1 MLSKEEKVLK
11 NMCLMDDT
19 FMTVALDGNTAAI
32 SILVSTVLKRKIR
45 ITSVVTQRTV
55 INAKGKKIIMDV
67 FAVDDHGNVYVIEVE
82 NNPTRAKVPRMQYYS
97 DMVSNII
104 VQSGTT
110 YSQIPNRTVICFTRG
125 DGAKTGQSLSRSV
138 TKWKN
143 TDQGVIPYG
152 EIIYVNVKEN
162 QGNDPISVL
171 CRDLVQKDYRKIV
184 NPVLRESCRRTKKGD
199 RKEIMCDKIRQLQ
212 AETRKEERAR
222 AAKREKKL
230 KMEIEKA
237 NKLAEEQKKEAERAN
252 MLVEEQKKETDKA
265 KREAKRVKKE
275 AERQKKQEAERLKKE
290 VERARQEAEQERN
303 NYLRGMIEAHIPL
316 ESICAVLHMSVD
328 AVRKQASL
336 LGCVL

>member
-1 MLSKEEKVLK
+1 MLSKEEKILK

-19 FMTVALDGNTAAI
+19 FMTVALDGNTEAI
-32 SILVSTVLKRKIR
+32 SILVSTVLQRKVTIISA
-45 ITSVVTQRTV
+45 ITQKTV
-55 INAKGKKIIMDV
+55 LNTRGKKIIMDV
-67 FAVDDHGNVYVIEVE
+67 FAVDEKKNVYVIEVE

-125 DGAKTGQSLSRSV
+125 DGAKTGQPLSRSV

-162 QGNDPISVL
+162 QGNDPISKL

-222 AAKREKKL
+222 AAQREKKL

-237 NKLAEEQKKEAERAN
+237 KKLA
-252 MLVEEQKKETDKA
+252 EEQKKETDKA
-265 KREAKRVKKE
+265 KREAE
-275 AERQKKQEAERLKKE
+275 TAALK
-290 VERARQEAEQERN
+290 AEQERN
-303 NYLRGMIEAHIPL
+303 DYLRGMMEAHIPI
-316 ESICAVLHMSVD
+316 ESISSILHMSVD
-328 AVRKQASL
+328 AVKKQASL

>member
-1 MLSKEEKVLK
+1 MLSKEEKILK

-19 FMTVALDGNTAAI
+19 FMTVALDGNTEAV
-32 SILVSTVLKRKIR
+32 SILVSTVLQRKVTIISA
-45 ITSVVTQRTV
+45 ITQKTV
-55 INAKGKKIIMDV
+55 LNTRGKKIIMDV
-67 FAVDDHGNVYVIEVE
+67 FAVDEKKNVYVIEVE
-82 NNPTRAKVPRMQYYS
+82 NNPTRAKVSRMQYYS

-171 CRDLVQKDYRKIV
+171 CRDLVQKDYRKITD
-184 NPVLRESCRRTKKGD
+184 PILRESCRRTKEGD
-199 RKEIMCDKIRQLQ
+199 RKEVMCDKIRQLQ

-222 AAKREKKL
+222 AAQREKMLKKEVAVA
-230 KMEIEKA
+230 KMEAEKA
-237 NKLAEEQKKEAERAN
+237 NRIAEEQRKERE
-252 MLVEEQKKETDKA
+252 KA
-265 KREAKRVKKE
+265 K
-275 AERQKKQEAERLKKE
+275 QE
-290 VERARQEAEQERN
+290 VERARQDAEQERN
-303 NYLRGMIEAHIPL
+303 NYLRGMVEAKIPV
-316 ESICAVLHMSVD
+316 ESISSILHMSVD

>member
-1 MLSKEEKVLK
+1 MLSKEEKILK

-19 FMTVALDGNTAAI
+19 FMTVALDGNTEAV
-32 SILVSTVLKRKIR
+32 SILVSTVLQRKVTIISA
-45 ITSVVTQRTV
+45 ITQKTV
-55 INAKGKKIIMDV
+55 LNTRGKKIIMDV
-67 FAVDDHGNVYVIEVE
+67 FAVDEKKNVYVIEVE

-199 RKEIMCDKIRQLQ
+199 KKKIMCDKIRQLQ
-212 AETRKEERAR
+212 AETRNEERAR
-222 AAKREKKL
+222 AAQREKKL

-265 KREAKRVKKE
+265 KREAKRVKRE

>member
-1 MLSKEEKVLK
+1 MLSKEEKILK

-19 FMTVALDGNTAAI
+19 FMTVALDGNTEAV
-32 SILVSTVLKRKIR
+32 SILVSTVLQRKVTIISA
-45 ITSVVTQRTV
+45 ITQKTV
-55 INAKGKKIIMDV
+55 LNTRGKKIIMDV
-67 FAVDDHGNVYVIEVE
+67 FAVDEKKNVYVIEVE
-82 NNPTRAKVPRMQYYS
+82 NNSTRAKVPRMQYYS

-125 DGAKTGQSLSRSV
+125 DGAKTGQPLSRSV
-138 TKWKN
+138 TKWKD
-143 TDQGVIPYG
+143 TDRGTKPYG

-162 QGNDPISVL
+162 QGNDQISKL
-171 CRDLVQKDYRKIV
+171 CRDFVQKDYRKIV

-222 AAKREKKL
+222 AAQREKKL

-237 NKLAEEQKKEAERAN
+237 NKLAEEQKKE
-252 MLVEEQKKETDKA
+252 TDKV
-265 KREAKRVKKE
+265 KREARRIKKE
-275 AERQKKQEAERLKKE
+275 AERQKKQEAERLEKE
-290 VERARQEAEQERN
+290 AETAALKAEQETTASH
-303 NYLRGMIEAHIPL
+303 LKGMIEAHIPL
-316 ESICAVLHMSVD
+316 ESICAALHMSVD

>member
-1 MLSKEEKVLK
+1 MLSKEEKILK

-19 FMTVALDGNTAAI
+19 FMTVALDGNTEAI
-32 SILVSTVLKRKIR
+32 SILVSTVLQRK
-45 ITSVVTQRTV
+45 VTIISATTQKTV
-55 INAKGKKIIMDV
+55 LNTRGKKIIMDV
-67 FAVDDHGNVYVIEVE
+67 FAVDEKKNVYVIEVE

-143 TDQGVIPYG
+143 TDHGVIPYG

-222 AAKREKKL
+222 AAQREKKL

-237 NKLAEEQKKEAERAN
+237 NKRAEEQKKEAERQN
-252 MLVEEQKKETDKA
+252 
-265 KREAKRVKKE
+265 
-275 AERQKKQEAERLKKE
+275 QEAESLKKE
-290 VERARQEAEQERN
+290 LERARQEAEQERN
-303 NYLRGMIEAHIPL
+303 IYLRGMIEANIPV

-328 AVRKQASL
+328 AVRKQAFL

>member
-1 MLSKEEKVLK
+1 MLSKEEKILK

-19 FMTVALDGNTAAI
+19 FMTVALDGNTEAV
-32 SILVSTVLKRKIR
+32 SILVSTVLQRKVTIISA
-45 ITSVVTQRTV
+45 ITQKTV
-55 INAKGKKIIMDV
+55 LNTRGKKIIMDV
-67 FAVDDHGNVYVIEVE
+67 FAVDEKKNVYVIEVE
-82 NNPTRAKVPRMQYYS
+82 NNSTRAKVPRMQYYS

-125 DGAKTGQSLSRSV
+125 DGAKTGQPLSRSV
-138 TKWKN
+138 TKWKD
-143 TDQGVIPYG
+143 TDRGTKPYG

-222 AAKREKKL
+222 AAQREKKL

-237 NKLAEEQKKEAERAN
+237 NKLAEEQKKE
-252 MLVEEQKKETDKA
+252 TDKV
-265 KREAKRVKKE
+265 KREARRIKKE

>member
-1 MLSKEEKVLK
+1 MLSKEEKILK

-19 FMTVALDGNTAAI
+19 FMTVALDGNTEAI
-32 SILVSTVLKRKIR
+32 SILVSTVLQRKVTIISA
-45 ITSVVTQRTV
+45 ITQKTV
-55 INAKGKKIIMDV
+55 LNTRGKKIIMDV
-67 FAVDDHGNVYVIEVE
+67 FAVDEKKNVYVIEVE
-82 NNPTRAKVPRMQYYS
+82 NNSTRAKVPRMQYYS

-222 AAKREKKL
+222 AAQREKKL

-237 NKLAEEQKKEAERAN
+237 NKLAEEQKKE
-252 MLVEEQKKETDKA
+252 TDKV
-265 KREAKRVKKE
+265 KREARRIKKE

>member
-1 MLSKEEKVLK
+1 MLSKEEKILK

-19 FMTVALDGNTAAI
+19 FMTVALDDNTEAI
-32 SILVSTVLKRKIR
+32 SILVSTVLQRK
-45 ITSVVTQRTV
+45 VTIISATTQKTV
-55 INAKGKKIIMDV
+55 LNTRGKKIIMDV
-67 FAVDDHGNVYVIEVE
+67 FAVDEKKNVYVIEVE

-199 RKEIMCDKIRQLQ
+199 RKEIMCVKIRQLQ

-222 AAKREKKL
+222 AAQREKKL

-237 NKLAEEQKKEAERAN
+237 NKRA
-252 MLVEEQKKETDKA
+252 EEQKKETDKV
-265 KREAKRVKKE
+265 KREARRIKKE
-275 AERQKKQEAERLKKE
+275 AERQNQEAESLKKE
-290 VERARQEAEQERN
+290 LERARQEAEQERN
-303 NYLRGMIEAHIPL
+303 IYLRGMIEAHIPL

>member
-1 MLSKEEKVLK
+1 MSERIEKIL
-11 NMCLMDDT
+11 NHMCLMDDT
-19 FMTVALDGNTAAI
+19 FMTVALDGNTEAI
-32 SILVSTVLKRKIR
+32 SILVSTVLQRKVTIISA
-45 ITSVVTQRTV
+45 ITQKTV
-55 INAKGKKIIMDV
+55 LNTRGKKIIMDV
-67 FAVDDHGNVYVIEVE
+67 FAVDEKKNVYVIEVE

-125 DGAKTGQSLSRSV
+125 DGAKTGQPLSRSV

-162 QGNDPISVL
+162 QGNDPISKL

-222 AAKREKKL
+222 AAQREKKL

-237 NKLAEEQKKEAERAN
+237 NKRAEEQKKEAERQN
-252 MLVEEQKKETDKA
+252 
-265 KREAKRVKKE
+265 
-275 AERQKKQEAERLKKE
+275 QEAESLKKE
-290 VERARQEAEQERN
+290 VERAR
-303 NYLRGMIEAHIPL
+303 
-316 ESICAVLHMSVD
+316 
-328 AVRKQASL
+328 
-336 LGCVL
+336 

>member
-1 MLSKEEKVLK
+1 MLSKEEKILK

-19 FMTVALDGNTAAI
+19 FMTVALDGNTEAV
-32 SILVSTVLKRKIR
+32 SILVSTVLQRKVTIISA
-45 ITSVVTQRTV
+45 ITQKTV
-55 INAKGKKIIMDV
+55 LNTRGKKIIMDV
-67 FAVDDHGNVYVIEVE
+67 FAVDEKKNVYVIEVE
-82 NNPTRAKVPRMQYYS
+82 NNSTRAKVPRMQYYS

-222 AAKREKKL
+222 AAQREKKL

-237 NKLAEEQKKEAERAN
+237 NKLAEEQKKE
-252 MLVEEQKKETDKA
+252 TDKA
-265 KREAKRVKKE
+265 KREAKRVKRE

-328 AVRKQASL
+328 AVRKQTSL

>member
-1 MLSKEEKVLK
+1 MLSKEEKILK

-19 FMTVALDGNTAAI
+19 FMTVALDGNTEAI
-32 SILVSTVLKRKIR
+32 SILVSTVLQRKVTIISA
-45 ITSVVTQRTV
+45 ITQKTV
-55 INAKGKKIIMDV
+55 LNTRGKKIIMDV
-67 FAVDDHGNVYVIEVE
+67 FAVDEKKNVYVIEVE

-162 QGNDPISVL
+162 QGDDPISIL

-222 AAKREKKL
+222 AAQREKKL
-230 KMEIEKA
+230 KMEIEKS

-275 AERQKKQEAERLKKE
+275 AERQKKQEAERLKNE
-290 VERARQEAEQERN
+290 MERARQEAEQERN

>member
-1 MLSKEEKVLK
+1 MSERIEKIL
-11 NMCLMDDT
+11 NHMCLMDDT
-19 FMTVALDGNTAAI
+19 FMTVALDGNTEAI
-32 SILVSTVLKRKIR
+32 SILVSTVLQRKVTIISA
-45 ITSVVTQRTV
+45 ITQKTV
-55 INAKGKKIIMDV
+55 LNTRGKKIIMDV
-67 FAVDDHGNVYVIEVE
+67 FAVDEKKNVYVIEVE

-125 DGAKTGQSLSRSV
+125 DGAKTGQPLSRSV
-138 TKWKN
+138 TKWKD
-143 TDQGVIPYG
+143 TDRGTKPYG

-162 QGNDPISVL
+162 QGNDPISIL

-222 AAKREKKL
+222 AAQREKKL

-237 NKLAEEQKKEAERAN
+237 NKLA
-252 MLVEEQKKETDKA
+252 EEQKKETDKA

-275 AERQKKQEAERLKKE
+275 AERQKKQEAERLKNE
-290 VERARQEAEQERN
+290 MERARQEAEQERN
-303 NYLRGMIEAHIPL
+303 DYLRGMIEAHIPV
-316 ESICAVLHMSVD
+316 ESICAVLHMSVY

>member
-1 MLSKEEKVLK
+1 MLSKEEKILK

-19 FMTVALDGNTAAI
+19 FMTVALDGNTEAV
-32 SILVSTVLKRKIR
+32 SILVSTVLQRKVTIISA
-45 ITSVVTQRTV
+45 ITQKTV
-55 INAKGKKIIMDV
+55 LNTRGKKIIMDV
-67 FAVDDHGNVYVIEVE
+67 FAVDEKKNVYVIEVE

-199 RKEIMCDKIRQLQ
+199 KKKIMCDKIRQLQ

-222 AAKREKKL
+222 AAQREKKL
-230 KMEIEKA
+230 KKEIEKA
-237 NKLAEEQKKEAERAN
+237 NKLAEEQKKE
-252 MLVEEQKKETDKA
+252 TDKA
-265 KREAKRVKKE
+265 KREAE
-275 AERQKKQEAERLKKE
+275 TAALK
-290 VERARQEAEQERN
+290 AEQERN
-303 NYLRGMIEAHIPL
+303 DYLRGMMEAHIPI
-316 ESICAVLHMSVD
+316 ESISSILHMSVD
-328 AVRKQASL
+328 AVKKQASL

>member
-1 MLSKEEKVLK
+1 MLSKEEKILK

-19 FMTVALDGNTAAI
+19 FMTVALDGNTEAV
-32 SILVSTVLKRKIR
+32 SILVSTVLQRKVTIISA
-45 ITSVVTQRTV
+45 ITQKTV
-55 INAKGKKIIMDV
+55 LNTRGKKIIMDV
-67 FAVDDHGNVYVIEVE
+67 FAVDEKKNVYVIEVE
-82 NNPTRAKVPRMQYYS
+82 NNSTRAKVPRMQYYS

-212 AETRKEERAR
+212 AETREETRKEERAR

-237 NKLAEEQKKEAERAN
+237 NKLAEEQKKE
-252 MLVEEQKKETDKA
+252 TDKA
-265 KREAKRVKKE
+265 KREAE
-275 AERQKKQEAERLKKE
+275 TAALK
-290 VERARQEAEQERN
+290 AEQERN
-303 NYLRGMIEAHIPL
+303 DYLRGMMEAHIPI
-316 ESICAVLHMSVD
+316 ESISSILHMSVD
-328 AVRKQASL
+328 AVKKQASL

>member
-1 MLSKEEKVLK
+1 MLSKEEKILK

-19 FMTVALDGNTAAI
+19 FMTVALDDNTEAI
-32 SILVSTVLKRKIR
+32 SILVSTVLQRKVTIISA
-45 ITSVVTQRTV
+45 ITQKTV
-55 INAKGKKIIMDV
+55 LNTRGKKIIMDV
-67 FAVDDHGNVYVIEVE
+67 FAVDEKKNVYVIEVE

-222 AAKREKKL
+222 AAQREKKL

-237 NKLAEEQKKEAERAN
+237 NKRAEEQKKEAERQN
-252 MLVEEQKKETDKA
+252 
-265 KREAKRVKKE
+265 
-275 AERQKKQEAERLKKE
+275 QEAESLKKE
-290 VERARQEAEQERN
+290 LERARQEAEQERN
-303 NYLRGMIEAHIPL
+303 IYLRGMIEANIPV

-328 AVRKQASL
+328 AVRKQAFL

>member
-1 MLSKEEKVLK
+1 MLSKEEKILK

-19 FMTVALDGNTAAI
+19 FMTVALDDNTEAI
-32 SILVSTVLKRKIR
+32 SILVSTVLQRKVTIISA
-45 ITSVVTQRTV
+45 ITQKTV
-55 INAKGKKIIMDV
+55 LNTRGKKIIMDV

-82 NNPTRAKVPRMQYYS
+82 NNPTRARYPRMQYYY

-222 AAKREKKL
+222 AAQREKMLKREVEVA
-230 KMEIEKA
+230 KMEAEKA
-237 NKLAEEQKKEAERAN
+237 NRIAEEQRKERE
-252 MLVEEQKKETDKA
+252 KA
-265 KREAKRVKKE
+265 K
-275 AERQKKQEAERLKKE
+275 QE
-290 VERARQEAEQERN
+290 VERARQDAEQGRN
-303 NYLRGMIEAHIPL
+303 NYLRGMVEAKIPV
-316 ESICAVLHMSVD
+316 ESISSILHMSVD
-328 AVRKQASL
+328 AVKKQASL

>member
-1 MLSKEEKVLK
+1 MLSKEEKILK

-19 FMTVALDGNTAAI
+19 FMTVALDGNTEAI
-32 SILVSTVLKRKIR
+32 SILVSTVLQRKVTIISA
-45 ITSVVTQRTV
+45 ITQKTV
-55 INAKGKKIIMDV
+55 LNTRGKKIIMDV
-67 FAVDDHGNVYVIEVE
+67 FAVDEKKNVYVIEVE
-82 NNPTRAKVPRMQYYS
+82 NNSTRAKVPRMQYYS

-222 AAKREKKL
+222 AAQREKKL

-237 NKLAEEQKKEAERAN
+237 NKLAEEQKKE
-252 MLVEEQKKETDKA
+252 TDKA
-265 KREAKRVKKE
+265 KREAE
-275 AERQKKQEAERLKKE
+275 TAALK
-290 VERARQEAEQERN
+290 AEQERN
-303 NYLRGMIEAHIPL
+303 DYLRGMMEAHIPI
-316 ESICAVLHMSVD
+316 ESISSILHMSVD
-328 AVRKQASL
+328 AVKKQASL

>member
-1 MLSKEEKVLK
+1 
-11 NMCLMDDT
+11 
-19 FMTVALDGNTAAI
+19 MTVALDGSTEAI

-45 ITSVVTQRTV
+45 ITSVTTQRTV

-82 NNPTRAKVPRMQYYS
+82 NNPTRARYPRMQYYY

-125 DGAKTGQSLSRSV
+125 DGAKTGQFLSRSV

-222 AAKREKKL
+222 AAQREKKL

-237 NKLAEEQKKEAERAN
+237 NKLA
-252 MLVEEQKKETDKA
+252 EEQKKETDKA

-303 NYLRGMIEAHIPL
+303 DYLRGMIEAHIPV

>member
-1 MLSKEEKVLK
+1 MLSKEEKILK

-19 FMTVALDGNTAAI
+19 FMTVALDGNTEAV
-32 SILVSTVLKRKIR
+32 SILVSTVLQRKVTIISA
-45 ITSVVTQRTV
+45 ITQKTV
-55 INAKGKKIIMDV
+55 LNTRGKKIIMDV
-67 FAVDDHGNVYVIEVE
+67 FAVDEKKNVYVIEVE

-212 AETRKEERAR
+212 AETREETRKEERAR

-237 NKLAEEQKKEAERAN
+237 NKRAEEQKKEAERQN
-252 MLVEEQKKETDKA
+252 
-265 KREAKRVKKE
+265 
-275 AERQKKQEAERLKKE
+275 QEAESLKKE

-303 NYLRGMIEAHIPL
+303 IYLRGMIEANIPV

>member
-19 FMTVALDGNTAAI
+19 FMTVALDGNTEAI

-82 NNPTRAKVPRMQYYS
+82 NNPTRARYPRMQYYY

-104 VQSGTT
+104 VQSGTA
-110 YSQIPNRTVICFTRG
+110 YSQIKNRTVICFCKG
-125 DGAKTGQSLSRSV
+125 DGAKTGQPVSRSL
-138 TKWKN
+138 TKWKD
-143 TDQGVIPYG
+143 TDRGTKPYG
-152 EIIYVNVKEN
+152 EIIYVNVREN
-162 QGNDPISVL
+162 KGNDPIAVL
-171 CRDLVQKDYRKIV
+171 NRDLVQKDYRKIV

-222 AAKREKKL
+222 AAQREKKL

-265 KREAKRVKKE
+265 KREAKRVKRE

>member
-1 MLSKEEKVLK
+1 MLSKEEKILK

-19 FMTVALDGNTAAI
+19 FMTVALDGNTEAI
-32 SILVSTVLKRKIR
+32 SILVSTVLQRKVTIISA
-45 ITSVVTQRTV
+45 ITQKTV
-55 INAKGKKIIMDV
+55 LNTRGKKIIMDV
-67 FAVDDHGNVYVIEVE
+67 FAVDEKKNVYVIEVE

-199 RKEIMCDKIRQLQ
+199 KKKIMCDKIRQLQ
-212 AETRKEERAR
+212 AETRK
-222 AAKREKKL
+222 
-230 KMEIEKA
+230 
-237 NKLAEEQKKEAERAN
+237 
-252 MLVEEQKKETDKA
+252 
-265 KREAKRVKKE
+265 
-275 AERQKKQEAERLKKE
+275 
-290 VERARQEAEQERN
+290 
-303 NYLRGMIEAHIPL
+303 
-316 ESICAVLHMSVD
+316 
-328 AVRKQASL
+328 
-336 LGCVL
+336 

>member
-1 MLSKEEKVLK
+1 MLSKEEKILK

-19 FMTVALDGNTAAI
+19 FMTVALDGNTEAV
-32 SILVSTVLKRKIR
+32 SILVSTVLQRKVTIISA
-45 ITSVVTQRTV
+45 ITQKTV
-55 INAKGKKIIMDV
+55 LNTRGKKIIMDV
-67 FAVDDHGNVYVIEVE
+67 FAVDEKKNVYVIEVE
-82 NNPTRAKVPRMQYYS
+82 NNSTRAKVPRMQYYS

-222 AAKREKKL
+222 AAQREKKL

-237 NKLAEEQKKEAERAN
+237 NKLAEEQKKE
-252 MLVEEQKKETDKA
+252 TDKV
-265 KREAKRVKKE
+265 KREARRIKKE

>member
-1 MLSKEEKVLK
+1 MLSKEEKILK

-19 FMTVALDGNTAAI
+19 FMTVALDGNTEAV
-32 SILVSTVLKRKIR
+32 SILVSTVLQRKVTIISA
-45 ITSVVTQRTV
+45 ITQKTV
-55 INAKGKKIIMDV
+55 LNTRGKKIIMDV
-67 FAVDDHGNVYVIEVE
+67 FAVDEKKNVYVIEVE

-222 AAKREKKL
+222 AAQREKKL
-230 KMEIEKA
+230 KKEIEKA
-237 NKLAEEQKKEAERAN
+237 NKLAEEQKKE
-252 MLVEEQKKETDKA
+252 TDKA
-265 KREAKRVKKE
+265 KREAE
-275 AERQKKQEAERLKKE
+275 TAALK
-290 VERARQEAEQERN
+290 AEQERN
-303 NYLRGMIEAHIPL
+303 DYLRGMMEAHIPI
-316 ESICAVLHMSVD
+316 ESISSILHMSVD
-328 AVRKQASL
+328 AVKKQASL

>member
-1 MLSKEEKVLK
+1 MLSKEEKILK

-19 FMTVALDGNTAAI
+19 FMTVALDGNTEAV
-32 SILVSTVLKRKIR
+32 SILVSTVLQRKVTIISA
-45 ITSVVTQRTV
+45 ITQKTV
-55 INAKGKKIIMDV
+55 LNTRGKKIIMDV
-67 FAVDDHGNVYVIEVE
+67 FAVDEKKNVYVIEVE

-199 RKEIMCDKIRQLQ
+199 KKKIMCDKIRQLQ

-222 AAKREKKL
+222 AAQREKKL

-237 NKLAEEQKKEAERAN
+237 NKLAEEQKKE
-252 MLVEEQKKETDKA
+252 TDKV
-265 KREAKRVKKE
+265 KREARRIKKE

>member
-1 MLSKEEKVLK
+1 MLSKEEKILK

-19 FMTVALDGNTAAI
+19 FMTVALDGNTEAI
-32 SILVSTVLKRKIR
+32 SILVSTVLQRKVTIISA
-45 ITSVVTQRTV
+45 ITQKTV
-55 INAKGKKIIMDV
+55 LNTRGKKIIMDV
-67 FAVDDHGNVYVIEVE
+67 FAVDEKKNVYVIEVE

-222 AAKREKKL
+222 AAQREKKL

-237 NKLAEEQKKEAERAN
+237 NKLAEEQKKE
-252 MLVEEQKKETDKA
+252 TDKV
-265 KREAKRVKKE
+265 KREARRIKKE

-328 AVRKQASL
+328 AFRKQASL

>member
-1 MLSKEEKVLK
+1 MLSKEEKILK

-19 FMTVALDGNTAAI
+19 FMTVALDGNTEAI
-32 SILVSTVLKRKIR
+32 SILVSTVLQRKVT
-45 ITSVVTQRTV
+45 ITSATTQKTV
-55 INAKGKKIIMDV
+55 LNTRGKKIIMDV

-82 NNPTRAKVPRMQYYS
+82 NNPTRARYPRMQYYY

-125 DGAKTGQSLSRSV
+125 DGAKTGQPLSRSV

-143 TDQGVIPYG
+143 TDHGVIPYG

-222 AAKREKKL
+222 AAQREKKL

-237 NKLAEEQKKEAERAN
+237 NKLAEEQKKE
-252 MLVEEQKKETDKA
+252 
-265 KREAKRVKKE
+265 
-275 AERQKKQEAERLKKE
+275 

-303 NYLRGMIEAHIPL
+303 NYLRGMVEAKIPV
-316 ESICAVLHMSVD
+316 ETISSILHMSVD

>member
-1 MLSKEEKVLK
+1 MLSKEEKILK

-19 FMTVALDGNTAAI
+19 FMTVALDGNTEAV
-32 SILVSTVLKRKIR
+32 SILVSTVLQRKVTIISA
-45 ITSVVTQRTV
+45 ITQKTV
-55 INAKGKKIIMDV
+55 LNTRGKKIIMDV
-67 FAVDDHGNVYVIEVE
+67 FAVDEKKNVYVIEVE

-162 QGNDPISVL
+162 QGNDPISKL
-171 CRDLVQKDYRKIV
+171 CRDFVQKDYRKIV

-222 AAKREKKL
+222 AAQREKKL

-237 NKLAEEQKKEAERAN
+237 NKLAEEQKKE
-252 MLVEEQKKETDKA
+252 TDKV
-265 KREAKRVKKE
+265 KREARRIKKE